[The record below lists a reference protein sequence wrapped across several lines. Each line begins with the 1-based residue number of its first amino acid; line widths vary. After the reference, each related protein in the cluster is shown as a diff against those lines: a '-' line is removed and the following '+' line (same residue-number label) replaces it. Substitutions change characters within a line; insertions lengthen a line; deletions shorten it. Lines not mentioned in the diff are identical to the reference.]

1 MPVRV
6 GSKTDYVGTV
16 SLSGLNTETAVVEI
30 TAQSDDYIV
39 EGWLDTSAL
48 QSGDTLVITEYV
60 SVDGTNYQVFDQVTL
75 TDAQSTP
82 VLRFHSRMLY
92 KNMMYKVTV
101 NQTAGTP
108 RSFPYAFILQVLEV
122 V

>member
-16 SLSGLNTETAVVEI
+16 TLSALNTETTVVEI
-30 TAQSDDYIV
+30 GAQKEDYIV
-39 EGWLDTSAL
+39 EGWLDVSAL
-48 QSGDTLVITEYV
+48 ASGDTLVITEYV
-60 SVDGTNYQVFDQVTL
+60 AVDGVNYRIYNQVTISGPYS
-75 TDAQSTP
+75 AP
-82 VLRFHSRMLY
+82 AFRFHSKMLY
-92 KNMMYKVTV
+92 KNMKYKVTV

-122 V
+122 I